1 MKLTQ
6 PQIFVMIQQRWKA
19 AAARAGRGDTAALR
33 TATAFGSGAGISG
46 YSDSTNVNFS
56 HLLPRAGS
64 NT

>member
-1 MKLTQ
+1 
-6 PQIFVMIQQRWKA
+6 MIQQRWKA

-33 TATAFGSGAGISG
+33 TAAAFWSGAGISG

-56 HLLPRAGS
+56 HLPPRAGS

>member
-1 MKLTQ
+1 
-6 PQIFVMIQQRWKA
+6 MIQQQWKA

-33 TATAFGSGAGISG
+33 TATAFGSGAAISG

-56 HLLPRAGS
+56 HLPLRAGS